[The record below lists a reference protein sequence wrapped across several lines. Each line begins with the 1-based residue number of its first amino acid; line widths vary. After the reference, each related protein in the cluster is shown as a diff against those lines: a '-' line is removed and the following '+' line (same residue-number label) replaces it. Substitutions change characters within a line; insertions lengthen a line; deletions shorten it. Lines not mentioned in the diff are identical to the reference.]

1 MTVGMWSWKSKSSKE
16 CVTTHRPNG
25 LALKMD
31 GARAEG
37 PYPAVA
43 AMHYFRPDQAATSR
57 RAVAVSTEASG
68 ASPGG
73 AAASADLGGS
83 SKYSNENFE
92 GRSGEGFHVNSS

>member
-1 MTVGMWSWKSKSSKE
+1 MTVGMWSWKSKPSKE

-37 PYPAVA
+37 PYPAVV
-43 AMHYFRPDQAATSR
+43 AMPPSKQNQATTSR
-57 RAVAVSTEASG
+57 RAVAASTEASG